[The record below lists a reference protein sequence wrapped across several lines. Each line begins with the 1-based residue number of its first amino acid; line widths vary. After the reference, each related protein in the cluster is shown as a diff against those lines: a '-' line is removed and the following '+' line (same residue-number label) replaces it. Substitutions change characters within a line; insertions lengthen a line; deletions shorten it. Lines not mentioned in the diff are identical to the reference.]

1 MRRLTTFCFCIAAT
15 ELVQK
20 PKKNNEKPLNLQ
32 LPPSASKGK
41 DLCHHAINRIAVMVN
56 VHIKFMVQMMMSRL
70 SVAKLARC
78 AIRTK

>member
-1 MRRLTTFCFCIAAT
+1 M
-15 ELVQK
+15 
-20 PKKNNEKPLNLQ
+20 NLQ